1 MTIKPD
7 NHAVF
12 ATSRTLNR
20 EAFTGAVVN
29 FTGISIDCA
38 DDGAGMD
45 VVGRIS
51 KAGKDEARCL
61 PKLKTLKLVAG
72 ATGRIN
78 RNKTSSE
85 KA

>member
-1 MTIKPD
+1 MIKPD
-7 NHAVF
+7 NHAVL
-12 ATSRTLNR
+12 ATPRKLNL

-29 FTGISIDCA
+29 FTGISIVCA
-38 DDGAGMD
+38 DDGTGID
-45 VVGRIS
+45 VDGRIS

-78 RNKTSSE
+78 RNKTSRE